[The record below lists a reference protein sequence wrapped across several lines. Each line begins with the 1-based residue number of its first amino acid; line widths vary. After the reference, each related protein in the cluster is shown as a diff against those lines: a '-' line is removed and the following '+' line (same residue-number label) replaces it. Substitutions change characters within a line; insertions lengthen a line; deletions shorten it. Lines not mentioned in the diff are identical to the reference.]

1 MSSNHSS
8 TNELTTHQSTANTTH
23 NAERNLPEHPQA
35 NQPQTEAERQQQLQD
50 AHLENQDARV
60 SLGDQKPQGA
70 NPMDAD
76 SHQAEHKEIGS
87 MNQQSN

>member
-8 TNELTTHQSTANTTH
+8 TNELTNHQSTANTTH

-87 MNQQSN
+87 MNQQSS